1 MTQQATLVLI
11 KPDAIQRGLAGAVLS
26 RLETLGLEIIGAKAV
41 RVTRELAEEHYKDL
55 RAKPFFQELLDYLQ
69 GKLHGTSSVVALVL
83 WGEQAIDRVR
93 QVAGA
98 TNPEQA
104 DPTSIRGA
112 FGRITTA
119 GVMENLLHASADPRE
134 AERELAL
141 WFRPQELVRD
151 DILPA
156 SRSQRR

>member
-1 MTQQATLVLI
+1 MAQQATLVII
-11 KPDAIQRGLAGAVLS
+11 KPDAIKRGLAGTVLA
-26 RLETLGLEIIGAKAV
+26 RLETLGLDIIGAKAV
-41 RVTRELAEEHYKDL
+41 RVTRELAEEHYQHL

-69 GKLHGTSSVVALVL
+69 GKLHGISSVLALVL

-112 FGRITTA
+112 FGRITTT
-119 GVMENLLHASADPRE
+119 GLMENLLHASADPRE